1 MFGYI
6 HAKSELYK
14 KFECKNKFILESE
27 ATILCTKEPK
37 YTFIHELVD
46 RKKRHLNLTYLKI
59 IGGHCPIG
67 GILVHRSN
75 YYMFKKFYDSHT
87 SFKCRESTDAFKGM
101 EICRFSFISCWIPL
115 SIYLETGIFFRYF
128 CTAFSVS
135 SSVNSITPTLLI
147 EGPARCPI

>member
-1 MFGYI
+1 LTFISTKIYYI
-6 HAKSELYK
+6 IDFFIIDDFKIDYNLKIRYLILNLNEILTL
-14 KFECKNKFILESE
+14 KFVIQLVGPKVQFCVQKNQ
-27 ATILCTKEPK
+27 K

-87 SFKCRESTDAFKGM
+87 SFKYRESTDVFKG
-101 EICRFSFISCWIPL
+101 FLHQLLDSFIHLFGNWN
-115 SIYLETGIFFRYF
+115 FF
-128 CTAFSVS
+128 
-135 SSVNSITPTLLI
+135 
-147 EGPARCPI
+147 